1 MTSNSNDK
9 ITIRRKLFIWF
20 MAFCAASLIILWLMQ
35 TVFFDSVYGF
45 YKKQIMRNQA
55 EIIAENIDNPEI
67 NSLITSIS
75 QDNNLSV
82 YIISRNGFIKYVS
95 QLSTAVRINKVSS
108 DIFSYWALAAGSN
121 GIYVGEADG
130 PSLVGENGEI
140 LEYDPNHFTGKVP
153 KKADNTN
160 IVCARLCTA
169 LNGETSM
176 VLLIAKREPIQS
188 LTGVINFTIAITTV
202 FMVVVCFIGA
212 LVVSKT
218 ISHPIEQ
225 LSDSAEQL
233 ATGDYGTVFRG
244 GGCREITR
252 LSKSLNRMTSELS
265 RVEKLRREFFANVS
279 HDLRTPLTMIS
290 GYGKMMQELP
300 GEDNAEN
307 LQIIVD
313 ETERLTKLVNGI
325 LDLSKLQS
333 GSYDLRPSI
342 FSLTETAAE
351 LVSEYERL
359 YSGRAELSFSSKREI
374 FISADETLVSE
385 ALYNLI
391 INAITHSGDGAKIEV
406 IQTEQNRRVRITVK
420 DNGPG
425 IAEADLEGI
434 WDRYRKGSGSGTGL
448 GLAIVKAA
456 TELNRGTYG
465 VESKLG
471 VGSEFWVEF
480 AEE

>member
-1 MTSNSNDK
+1 MTNNNDK

-45 YKKQIMRNQA
+45 YKKQVMLNQSA
-55 EIIAENIDNPEI
+55 TIAENIDNAEI
-67 NSLITSIS
+67 NSLIASIS

-82 YIISRNGFIKYVS
+82 YIISQSGLIKSVS
-95 QLSTAVRINKVSS
+95 QRSTTVRINKVSTN
-108 DIFSYWALAAGSN
+108 IFSYWALAAGSN
-121 GIYVGEADG
+121 GIYIGEADG
-130 PSLVGENGEI
+130 PSLVGEDGDI
-140 LEYDPNHFTGKVP
+140 LEYDPNHFTGRVP
-153 KKADNTN
+153 KKSDNMN
-160 IVCARLCTA
+160 IVCARLCTSSG
-169 LNGETSM
+169 GETSM

-188 LTGVINFTIAITTV
+188 LTGIINFTIILTTIL
-202 FMVVVCFIGA
+202 MVAVCFIGA
-212 LVVSKT
+212 LTVSRT
-218 ISHPIEQ
+218 ISKPIEQ

-233 ATGDYGTVFRG
+233 ATGDYSTVFRG

-252 LSKSLNRMTSELS
+252 LSNSLNRMTSELS
-265 RVEKLRREFFANVS
+265 KVEKLRREFFANVS

-313 ETERLTKLVNGI
+313 ETDRLTKLVNGI

-333 GSYDLRPSI
+333 GSYDLRPTI
-342 FSLTETAAE
+342 FSLTEMAAE
-351 LVSEYERL
+351 LVGEFDRL
-359 YSGRAELSFSSKREI
+359 YSGKAKLSFSSEREV

-391 INAITHSGDGAKIEV
+391 INAITHSGDGAEIKV
-406 IQTEQNRRVRITVK
+406 MQTAESRRVRITVK

-425 IAEADLEGI
+425 IAEADLAGI

-456 TELNRGTYG
+456 TELNHGAYG
-465 VESKLG
+465 VESKVG
-471 VGSEFWVEF
+471 AGSEFWIEF